1 MRPESH
7 QGLNCYAGASKSPK
21 SPRFY
26 RHVIWTDICN
36 SILPRSEGKDFDQ
49 RQARKG
55 KRAWVSDDGKQYSR
69 NLSGPKEALKQNSWD
84 TERVWWAPVLTRG
97 RLHIEVLPEDFA
109 GDTPAG
115 VAVLVSKLGGVL
127 KQRFPSSALPRVV
140 FTDRGRGTGFEHLG
154 NSHGPA

>member
-7 QGLNCYAGASKSPK
+7 QRLNSYGS
-21 SPRFY
+21 
-26 RHVIWTDICN
+26 
-36 SILPRSEGKDFDQ
+36 
-49 RQARKG
+49 
-55 KRAWVSDDGKQYSR
+55 
-69 NLSGPKEALKQNSWD
+69 
-84 TERVWWAPVLTRG
+84 
-97 RLHIEVLPEDFA
+97 RLHIEVQPEDFA

-115 VAVLVSKLGGVL
+115 VAVLVSKLGGIL